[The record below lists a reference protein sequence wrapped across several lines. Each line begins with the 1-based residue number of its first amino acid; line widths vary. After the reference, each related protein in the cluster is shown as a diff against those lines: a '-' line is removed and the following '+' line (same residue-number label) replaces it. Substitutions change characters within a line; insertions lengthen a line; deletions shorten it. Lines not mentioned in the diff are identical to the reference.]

1 MDTPQKPKRSRAMMD
16 AQKRYY
22 LKNRTAQLEK
32 MKERARLRSAEQREL
47 AMNDEKVLL
56 ERRAMMLDKYHTYM
70 KNDKERRIKAWLD
83 DPDISPAFKTF
94 LIENVVPV
102 KESIPRRFYKLLGT
116 LNIAVK
122 PIQEE
127 PRDVIEHYGIS
138 DTADHYANS
147 QAPGQE
153 TG

>member
-102 KESIPRRFYKLLGT
+102 KESIP
-116 LNIAVK
+116 AVL
-122 PIQEE
+122 
-127 PRDVIEHYGIS
+127 
-138 DTADHYANS
+138 
-147 QAPGQE
+147 
-153 TG
+153 